1 MNKTI
6 CLLIFFAFCL
16 GCTSLTPREKEISK
30 VLNKTINLEIFDTL
44 RNNNSVISY
53 KNFRKKYNY
62 FSIIYLQESC
72 SPCYHKYKE
81 WVMKIQQINASK
93 NYTMLFIIQG
103 YNYNSFIK
111 EIKKICDVQDTYYI
125 IMDPYFKFVN
135 NNSVPFEILDE
146 SILIDSENKIR
157 MVGAP
162 WANEDMTK
170 LFHRICKE

>member
-1 MNKTI
+1 
-6 CLLIFFAFCL
+6 
-16 GCTSLTPREKEISK
+16 
-30 VLNKTINLEIFDTL
+30 
-44 RNNNSVISY
+44 
-53 KNFRKKYNY
+53 
-62 FSIIYLQESC
+62 
-72 SPCYHKYKE
+72 
-81 WVMKIQQINASK
+81 MKIQQINASK